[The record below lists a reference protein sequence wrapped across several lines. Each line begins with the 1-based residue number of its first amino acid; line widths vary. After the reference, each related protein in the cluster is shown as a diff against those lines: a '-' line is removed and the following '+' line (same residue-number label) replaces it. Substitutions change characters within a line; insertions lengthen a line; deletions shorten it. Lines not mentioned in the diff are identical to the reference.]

1 MLAALVDD
9 EGRIQAQVSAGTD
22 ADAGTGTLIRA
33 LQDLI
38 DQTGGTP
45 DAVGVGV
52 AAYVEYPSGRVMFA
66 PNLNYEDPE
75 IGRAVS
81 EKFGIPVVVENDAN
95 AAAWGE
101 HMYGAGKGINDML
114 MLTVGT
120 GIGGGIIA
128 GGQLYRGSIGVAGEF
143 GHMTIV
149 DGGPVCACGQRGCLE
164 ALAAGTAIARMAQE
178 GIGGAGDSILLE
190 LTGGDASRITGALVT
205 EAAKAFDD
213 YAMGI
218 LDRAGRWIGV
228 GLASLTNAFDPELFL
243 IGGGAAEAGEFLLE
257 PARLELRNRL
267 AGRREPPEVKTG
279 ILGNDAGVIG
289 AASLARVK
297 L

>member
-1 MLAALVDD
+1 MLAGLVDD
-9 EGRIQAQVSAGTD
+9 EGRIETQVSAGTD
-22 ADAGTGTLIRA
+22 ADAGTGSLVRA
-33 LQDLI
+33 LEDLI
-38 DQTGGTP
+38 DRTGGPP

-52 AAYVEYPSGRVMFA
+52 AAYVEYPSGRVVFA
-66 PNLNYEDPE
+66 PNLNYENPE
-75 IGRAVS
+75 IGRVIS
-81 EKFGIPVVVENDAN
+81 ETFGVPVVVENDAN

-101 HMYGAGKGINDML
+101 HQFGAGKGVDDML
-114 MLTVGT
+114 MLTIGT

-128 GGQLYRGSIGVAGEF
+128 GGELYRGSLGLAGEF

-164 ALAAGTAIARMAQE
+164 ALAAGTAIARMARE
-178 GIGGAGDSILLE
+178 GIGGAGDSILVE
-190 LTGGDASRITGALVT
+190 MSGGDPSRITGALVT
-205 EAAKAFDD
+205 EAAKAFDGF
-213 YAMGI
+213 ATEI

-228 GLASLTNAFDPELFL
+228 GLASLTNAFDPSLFV
-243 IGGGAAEAGEFLLE
+243 IGGGAAEADEFLLE

-267 AGRREPPEVKTG
+267 DGRREPPDVRTG

-289 AASLARVK
+289 AAALARVK